1 MAKKDNI
8 IRQGLCVGCGLCSSV
23 KEHRFTMSINHEGF
37 YEPDSSERI
46 SEDETVRSVCPGIR
60 IHGHNEKDVWGSMI
74 EVAESWSADKQ
85 IRYHSSSGGVVTTL
99 AIWMIETHQADAVL
113 HVGVKEGDYLLN
125 ELHVSRSKDDIIRNA
140 QSRYAPA
147 LTLYRVKQILDG
159 SNETFVFIGKPC
171 DIAGIR
177 NLTERFP
184 EYKERFKLL
193 ISIFCAG
200 IPSYEATKE
209 VCRHLGREDDP
220 VKIKYR
226 GDGWPGS
233 FKAEWADGRTREMS
247 YNDSW
252 GKILGRKIAFRCKV
266 CPDGIGLLADL
277 SVGDSWNTINGY
289 PDFTDSEGRS
299 FVMIRTE
306 RGQEIFNQASEE
318 EVVVSKQLDKKLL
331 AAMQPFQYRR
341 RIMVGW
347 RLIPL
352 KLKNY
357 GLIDFTGLGLVRMV
371 KSSPKSQGFR
381 EMLGT
386 MKRIIKRG

>member
-1 MAKKDNI
+1 
-8 IRQGLCVGCGLCSSV
+8 
-23 KEHRFTMSINHEGF
+23 
-37 YEPDSSERI
+37 
-46 SEDETVRSVCPGIR
+46 
-60 IHGHNEKDVWGSMI
+60 
-74 EVAESWSADKQ
+74 
-85 IRYHSSSGGVVTTL
+85 
-99 AIWMIETHQADAVL
+99 MIETHQADAVL

-318 EVVVSKQLDKKLL
+318 EVVVSKQLDKKQL

>member
-46 SEDETVRSVCPGIR
+46 SKDETVRSVCPGIR

-113 HVGVKEGDYLLN
+113 HVGVKEGNYLLN

-318 EVVVSKQLDKKLL
+318 EFVVSKQLDKKLL
-331 AAMQPFQYRR
+331 AAMQPFQYKR